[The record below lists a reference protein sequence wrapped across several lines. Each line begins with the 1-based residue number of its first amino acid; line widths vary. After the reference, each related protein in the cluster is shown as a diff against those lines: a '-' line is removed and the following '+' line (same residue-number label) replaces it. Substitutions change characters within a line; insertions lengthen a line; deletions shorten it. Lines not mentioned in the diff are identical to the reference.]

1 MHNLKDEKGV
11 VVMTQSKVLILD
23 FGGQYNQLIARRVR
37 ESKVYCEI
45 KPFNISLEEI
55 NEFEPDAIILS
66 GGPASVY
73 NEGAPK
79 CSVDVFS
86 GKWPVLGICYGMQL
100 MVHNLGGEVKRA
112 SHREYGT
119 IDMTIND
126 HSGLFKGLD
135 TKTVV
140 LMSHS
145 DFIPTS
151 PDGFTVTAYSDN
163 TPTAAIENHKDKLY
177 GIQFH
182 PEVILTE
189 KGKEIINN
197 FLFNIC
203 KITPNWTMDSFIE
216 TTVQGIKKQIGDK
229 KAVCGLSGG
238 VDSAVA
244 ALLVHRAIGD
254 NLTCIFVDHG
264 LLRKNEAFEVMEA
277 FEGKLGLNVI
287 KIDAQEQFLS
297 KLSGV
302 TDPEQKRKII
312 GNEFVR
318 VFEESAAL
326 YGQGEFLVQGT
337 LYPDVVESG
346 TETATTIKTHHN
358 VGGLPEDMKFQLCEP
373 LRNLFKDEVREVG
386 AMLGLPQ
393 HLVWRQPFPGPGLA
407 IRIMGEI
414 TQEKLNILKDADA
427 IVREEIINFD
437 KDKKVWQ
444 FFAVLPGAYSVGVMG
459 DDRTYQQVVAI
470 RAVGSEDGMTATWS
484 RLPYELLDKISKRL
498 VNEVDGVNRVVYDIT
513 SKPPGTI
520 EWE

>member
-1 MHNLKDEKGV
+1 MLY
-11 VVMTQSKVLILD
+11 SKVLILD

-37 ESKVYCEI
+37 EQQVYCEI
-45 KPFNISLEEI
+45 KPYNISLEEI
-55 NEFEPDAIILS
+55 ENFNPAAIILS
-66 GGPASVY
+66 GGPSSVY
-73 NEGAPK
+73 KGDAPK
-79 CSVDVFS
+79 CTPEVFS

-100 MVHNLGGEVKRA
+100 MVQQLGGEVKRA
-112 SHREYGT
+112 NHREYGT
-119 IDMTIND
+119 ISMDILD
-126 HSGLFKGLD
+126 HGGLFEGLGEE
-135 TKTVV
+135 TEV

-145 DFIPTS
+145 DYVSIPPS
-151 PDGFTVTAYSDN
+151 GFKVTAKSGN
-163 TPTAAIENHKDKLY
+163 TPVAAIENHKDKLY

-182 PEVILTE
+182 PEVIHTVA
-189 KGKEIINN
+189 GKEIIAN

-203 KITPNWTMDSFIE
+203 KLQKDWTMDSFIE
-216 TTVQGIKKQIGDK
+216 KTVEEIKQQIGDK

-264 LLRKNEAFEVMEA
+264 LLRKNEAEEVMEA
-277 FEGKLGLNVI
+277 FEGKLGLKVV
-287 KIDAQEQFLS
+287 KIDAKEEFLS
-297 KLSGV
+297 KLKGI

-318 VFEESAAL
+318 IFEREAVK
-326 YGQGEFLVQGT
+326 YGNGEFLVQGT

-346 TETATTIKTHHN
+346 TDTATTIKTHHN

-386 AMLGLPQ
+386 LKLGLPE
-393 HLVWRQPFPGPGLA
+393 HLVWRQPFPGPGLG
-407 IRIMGEI
+407 IRIMGEV
-414 TQEKLNILKDADA
+414 TEEKLEILREADA
-427 IVREEIINFD
+427 IVREEIINYD
-437 KDKKVWQ
+437 KERKVWQ
-444 FFAVLPGAYSVGVMG
+444 FFAVLPGTYSVGVMG
-459 DDRTYQQVVAI
+459 DDRTYSQVVAV

-484 RLPYELLDKISKRL
+484 RLPYDLLDKISKRI
-498 VNEVDGVNRVVYDIT
+498 VNEVEGVNRVVYDIT

>member
-1 MHNLKDEKGV
+1 
-11 VVMTQSKVLILD
+11 MTQSKVLILD

-45 KPFNISLEEI
+45 KPYNISIEDIEEF
-55 NEFEPDAIILS
+55 NPSAIILS

-73 NEGAPK
+73 NEGAPR
-79 CSVDVFS
+79 CSEEIFS
-86 GKWPVLGICYGMQL
+86 GRWPVLGICYGMQL
-100 MVHNLGGEVKRA
+100 MVHYLGGEVKRA

-119 IDMTIND
+119 ISMTVTN
-126 HSGLFKGLD
+126 HEGLFKD
-135 TKTVV
+135 ISAETEV

-145 DFIPTS
+145 DFIPQV
-151 PDGFTVTAYSDN
+151 PADFQITAYSDN
-163 TPTAAIENHKDKLY
+163 TPTAAIENHSKKLY

-182 PEVILTE
+182 PEVILTVE
-189 KGKEIINN
+189 GKEIINN
-197 FLFNIC
+197 FLFTIC
-203 KITPNWTMDSFIE
+203 NLTADWTMDSFIE
-216 TTVQGIKKQIGDK
+216 TTVAQIKAQIGDR

-244 ALLVHRAIGD
+244 ALLVHKAIGP

-264 LLRKNEAFEVMEA
+264 LLRKNEAQEVMEA

-297 KLSGV
+297 KLKGI
-302 TDPEQKRKII
+302 TEPEEKRKII

-318 VFEESAAL
+318 IFEQGAAK
-326 YGQGEFLVQGT
+326 YGQGEYLVQGT

-346 TETATTIKTHHN
+346 TDTATTIKTHHN
-358 VGGLPEDMKFQLCEP
+358 VGGLPEDMTFELCEP
-373 LRNLFKDEVREVG
+373 LRNLFKDEVRIVG
-386 AMLGLPQ
+386 SKLGLPQ
-393 HLVWRQPFPGPGLA
+393 HLVSRQPFPGPGLA

-414 TQEKLNILKDADA
+414 TEEKLEILRDADA
-427 IVREEIINFD
+427 IVREEIINYD

-459 DDRTYQQVVAI
+459 DDRTYQQVVAV

>member
-1 MHNLKDEKGV
+1 MK
-11 VVMTQSKVLILD
+11 SKVLILD

-37 ESKVYCEI
+37 EWEVYCEI
-45 KPFNISLEEI
+45 KPFSISVEEI
-55 NEFEPDAIILS
+55 EEFNPSAIILS

-73 NEGAPK
+73 NEGAPR
-79 CSVDVFS
+79 CADEIFS
-86 GKWPVLGICYGMQL
+86 GRWPVLGICYGMQL
-100 MVHNLGGEVKRA
+100 MVHYLDGEVKRA

-119 IDMTIND
+119 IEINITD
-126 HSGLFKGLD
+126 HSGLFRNIPEI
-135 TKTVV
+135 TEV

-145 DFIPTS
+145 DYIPKA
-151 PDGFTVTAYSDN
+151 PKDFNITAFSAN
-163 TPTAAIENHKDKLY
+163 TPTAAIENPQKRLY

-182 PEVILTE
+182 PEVIDTV
-189 KGKEIINN
+189 KGKEIIRN
-197 FLFNIC
+197 FLFGIC
-203 KITPNWTMDSFIE
+203 DLTADWTMDSFIE
-216 TTVQGIKKQIGDK
+216 TTVAQIKNQIGDK

-244 ALLVHRAIGD
+244 ALLVHRGIGE

-264 LLRKNEAFEVMEA
+264 LLRKNEAQEVMEA
-277 FEGKLGLNVI
+277 FEGKLGLKVV
-287 KIDAQEQFLS
+287 KIDAQEEFLS
-297 KLSGV
+297 KLTGV
-302 TDPEQKRKII
+302 IDPEQKRKII

-318 VFEESAAL
+318 IFEREAVK
-326 YGQGEFLVQGT
+326 YGNGEFLVQGT

-358 VGGLPEDMKFQLCEP
+358 VGGLPEDMAFQLCEP

-386 AMLGLPQ
+386 LKLGLPE
-393 HLVWRQPFPGPGLA
+393 HLVWRQPFPGPGLG

-414 TQEKLNILKDADA
+414 TKEKLEILKNADA
-427 IVREEIINFD
+427 IVREEILGFD

-459 DDRTYQQVVAI
+459 DDRTYQQVVAV